1 MKFATFRTLALG
13 LAALTLAVG
22 CSSATSSSPSPTPT
36 PGPALFAS
44 STLAA
49 HQAVL
54 KSDMGGGATIT
65 VGTPSSASFAAYPQY
80 WDGAVSWVGVPSGGS
95 GQFDLS
101 GVKTIKFQIKSA
113 SIKPEQLALFLQWGS
128 ATAHVGNEY
137 TVPLKVSSSV
147 TDAAGAAV
155 DLGVTDITGWTTV
168 SFDLTTIPEGGTTA
182 GKLNTG
188 EPTRYDNSANAPMT
202 PGHFAAGQGD
212 GSTHVD
218 TPLAI
223 KWYGS
228 ASAATNS
235 GPLAAGDS
243 YQIGNIQFLD
253 ASGNEVNIAAGITWP
268 VLGPT
273 AVTAAPTLA
282 SNKVI
287 SLYTSSGTYTSVAMT
302 DWQAAWSSNATM
314 GDDTSSVSGKTLKK
328 LTFSTVTGYDG
339 ADIATLQ
346 DISALA
352 DKKLHLDYYS
362 PNGAGLSVKVVDF
375 SAGSYNNGTGVV
387 DTGALSVGTV
397 VQGSWQ
403 SVDLDVSNLTDKKY
417 IAQLVFVATGTQ
429 ASQSFWV
436 DNIYF
441 H

>member
-13 LAALTLAVG
+13 LAALTLVG
-22 CSSATSSSPSPTPT
+22 CASATSSTPTPTPT

-44 STLAA
+44 STLTA
-49 HQAVL
+49 HQSVL

-65 VGTPSSASFAAYPQY
+65 VGTPSSATFAAYPQW
-80 WDGAVSWVGVPSGGS
+80 WDGGVSWAGVPSGGS
-95 GQFDLS
+95 GYFDLS

-113 SIKPEQLALFLQWGS
+113 TIKPEQLALFLQWKS
-128 ATAHVGNEY
+128 ATAGTGNEY
-137 TVPLKVSSSV
+137 TIPLLKSSSV
-147 TDAAGAAV
+147 TDPSGATA
-155 DLGVTDITGWTTV
+155 DLGVSDITGWTTV
-168 SFDLTTIPEGGTTA
+168 SFDVTTIPENGATA
-182 GKLNTG
+182 GSLYTG
-188 EPTRYDNSANAPMT
+188 EPTRYGTNAALT

-218 TPLAI
+218 TPFAL

-228 ASAATNS
+228 AGVQSNT
-235 GPLAAGDS
+235 GPITAGNS

-273 AVTAAPTLA
+273 AVTSSPTLA

-287 SLYTSSGTYTSVAMT
+287 SLFNSSSTYTSVAMT
-302 DWQAAWSSNATM
+302 DWQAGWSSNSTM
-314 GDDTSSVSGKTLKK
+314 GDDTTSVSGKTLKK
-328 LTFSTVTGYDG
+328 LTFSSATGYDG

-352 DKKLHLDYYS
+352 DKKLHLDYYT

-375 SAGSYNNGTGVV
+375 SAGSYNNGVGVV

-403 SVDLDVSNLTDKKY
+403 SVDLDVSNLTDQKY
-417 IAQLVFVATGTQ
+417 IAQLVFVATGSQ
-429 ASQSFWV
+429 ASQSFWI
-436 DNIYF
+436 DNVYF